1 MKKLVLVLPLLFA
14 MVIATAQSGK
24 RDLNNAYNHY
34 SNGYLD
40 KAQAA
45 IERCIQAEDT
55 KNEAKTWMY
64 RGNIYLLIADSKDEV
79 YKTLCNNAAEVAF
92 ESYEKALAIDPSVSV
107 GMRIPTPAMGL
118 KICSQMLI
126 QNAVDMLKSGKDMDK
141 AYELAEKAHIA
152 DKSDNNNTYIY
163 AYAAEL
169 CGKKDIAKANYMS
182 LVKSRMKG
190 NIYPYVRLANMYK
203 EANDTA
209 NAIKVVKIAESMFLT
224 EEKYDVDMASSAS
237 LVYMWAG
244 QSEAAADIMNK
255 ALLKDP
261 NNHTLLINYG
271 TELTNQKQ
279 YDEAEKY
286 LLKAIEMK
294 PDDIYANYNLGN
306 CYYNNYVDIMK
317 GIDDILDD
325 NEYNKAKEKAEGLL
339 GKARPYL
346 EKSHEIDPKD
356 YNTLLMLKLVYSRL
370 NENEKLDE
378 VNAAIK
384 ALGR

>member
-1 MKKLVLVLPLLFA
+1 MKKLVLMSALLLA
-14 MVIATAQSGK
+14 MVIASAQSGK

-45 IERCIQAEDT
+45 IERCLQAEDT

-79 YKTLCNNAAEVAF
+79 YKNLCDNAAEVAF
-92 ESYEKALAIDPSVSV
+92 ESYEKALSLDPGVSVS
-107 GMRIPTPAMGL
+107 MRIPTPAMGL

-126 QNAVDMLKSGKDMDK
+126 QKSVDLLRSGTNMEK
-141 AYELAEKAHIA
+141 ALELAEKAHVA
-152 DKSDNNNTYIY
+152 DKSDDNNTYIY

-169 CGKKDIAKANYMS
+169 NGKKDIAKTNYMA
-182 LVKSRMKG
+182 LVKKRMKG
-190 NIYPYVRLANMYK
+190 NIYPYVRLANLYK
-203 EANDTA
+203 DAEDTA
-209 NAIKVVKIAESMFLT
+209 NAVKVVKIAESMFLT
-224 EEKYDVDMASSAS
+224 EEKFDVDMASSAS

-244 QSEAAADIMNK
+244 ENEKAADIMNK
-255 ALLKDP
+255 ALEKDP

-279 YDEAEKY
+279 YAEAEKY
-286 LLKAIEMK
+286 LLKAVEMK
-294 PDDIYANYNLGN
+294 SDDIYANYNLGN

-317 GIDDILDD
+317 NIDDILDD
-325 NEYNKAKEKAEGLL
+325 NEYNKQKEIAEGLL
-339 GKARPYL
+339 AKARPYL
-346 EKSHEIDPKD
+346 EKSHQIDPKD

-370 NENEKLDE
+370 NELEKLNE
-378 VNAAIK
+378 VNDAIK

>member
-1 MKKLVLVLPLLFA
+1 MKKLVLMSALLLA
-14 MVIATAQSGK
+14 MVIASAQSGK
-24 RDLNNAYNHY
+24 RELNNAYNHY

-45 IERCIQAEDT
+45 IERCLQAEDT

-79 YKTLCNNAAEVAF
+79 YKNLCDNAAEVAF
-92 ESYEKALAIDPSVSV
+92 ESYEKALSLDPGVSVS
-107 GMRIPTPAMGL
+107 MRIPTPAMGL

-126 QNAVDMLKSGKDMDK
+126 QKSVDLLRSGTNMEK
-141 AYELAEKAHIA
+141 ALELAEKAHVA
-152 DKSDNNNTYIY
+152 DKSDDNNTYIY

-169 CGKKDIAKANYMS
+169 NGKKDIAKTNYMA
-182 LVKSRMKG
+182 LVKKRMKG
-190 NIYPYVRLANMYK
+190 NIYPYVRLANLYK
-203 EANDTA
+203 DAEDTA
-209 NAIKVVKIAESMFLT
+209 NAVKVVKIAESMFLT
-224 EEKYDVDMASSAS
+224 EEKFDVDMASSAS

-244 QSEAAADIMNK
+244 ENEKAADIMNK
-255 ALLKDP
+255 ALEKDP

-279 YDEAEKY
+279 YAEAEKY
-286 LLKAIEMK
+286 LLKAVEMK
-294 PDDIYANYNLGN
+294 SDDIYANYNLGN

-317 GIDDILDD
+317 NIDDILDD
-325 NEYNKAKEKAEGLL
+325 NEYNKQKEIAEGLL
-339 GKARPYL
+339 AKARPYL
-346 EKSHEIDPKD
+346 EKSHQIDPKD

-370 NENEKLDE
+370 NELEKLNE
-378 VNAAIK
+378 VNDAIK